1 MMTPKVFLARALA
14 KVDALFGRGLVLSM
28 GSILIIG
35 LLASLAALLFMNSAT
50 PDIITITSGPKGSI
64 FQKTAERYRK
74 LLAEEGVTVKIIP
87 SEGSMDNLEKLSNPR
102 IRVDVGFVLGGEAR
116 EKDFDNLVSLGSIS
130 YQPLMIFY
138 RGKSRKLLS
147 EFKGCRLDIGEQ
159 GSGPRALAQVLLKA
173 NGFAPDDGTI
183 YADIPAGDS
192 VRALLENRIDA
203 IFLMGDSTSTKV
215 MRKLLHT
222 PDIHLF
228 NFVQAD
234 GYTRRIKYLNKL
246 ELPRGVLDLGR
257 DIPDEDMYLIGPT
270 VELVARKN
278 LHPALS
284 DLLLE
289 AAREVNGKAGLFKK
303 NGEFPSP
310 LEHEFRISPD
320 ALRYYASG
328 KSFLYR
334 TFPFWMASY
343 IARALAVIL
352 PVALLLI
359 PALKITPTVY
369 RWRIESR
376 IYRWYRALL
385 EVEREAADPLKRE
398 EAFRK
403 LDRIE
408 HTVSNITVPASSGN
422 LFYELR
428 GNIGFVRE
436 RLRQVPA
443 ADEKS

>member
-1 MMTPKVFLARALA
+1 MMTPKVLLARALA

-28 GSILIIG
+28 GSILIVG

-64 FQKTAERYRK
+64 FQKTAEKYRK
-74 LLAEEGVTVKIIP
+74 LLAEEGVTVKIVP
-87 SEGSMDNLEKLSNPR
+87 SEGSMDNLEKLSDPR
-102 IRVDVGFVLGGEAR
+102 IHVDVGFVLGGEAR
-116 EKDFDNLVSLGSIS
+116 EKDIDNLVSLGSIS

-138 RGKSRKLLS
+138 RGKSRSLLS
-147 EFKGCRLDIGEQ
+147 EFRGSRLDIGEE
-159 GSGPRALAQVLLKA
+159 GSGTRSLAQVLLKA
-173 NGFAPDDGTI
+173 NGFEQNDGTI

-203 IFLMGDSTSTKV
+203 IFLMGDSTSTVV

-222 PDIHLF
+222 PGIHLF

-246 ELPRGVLDLGR
+246 ELPRGSLDLGR
-257 DIPDEDMYLIGPT
+257 DIPDEDLYLIGPT

-303 NGEFPSP
+303 PGEFPSP
-310 LEHEFRISPD
+310 LEHEFRISQD

-398 EAFRK
+398 EALRN

-408 HTVSNITVPASSGN
+408 HAVSNITVPASSGN

-428 GNIGFVRE
+428 GHIGFVRE
-436 RLRQVPA
+436 RLGLIRQP
-443 ADEKS
+443 DPPE